1 MDVSPVTLEGQ
12 LVRLEPLTPEHRDAL
27 FAAASDGELWLSD
40 LTIVPSSPEATEGYI
55 REALDGRDRGI
66 YLPFVIVHKPT
77 ERVVGTTRYRAIT
90 PPHRRLEIGSTWL
103 SASAQRTGINTE
115 AKLLLLRHAF
125 EQLECL
131 RVEFL
136 TDVHNVQ
143 SRAAIQRLGA
153 TLEGVLR
160 AHMVMPNGRSRDSA
174 CFSIIASEWPD
185 VKKHLEA
192 KLHEPESRHRA

>member
-12 LVRLEPLTPEHRDAL
+12 LVRLEPLTPSHRDAL
-27 FAAASDGELWLSD
+27 FAAASDGELWNSD
-40 LTIVPSSPEATEGYI
+40 LTIVPASPEATEGYI
-55 REALDGRDRGI
+55 REALEGKDKGI
-66 YLPFVIVHKPT
+66 YLPFVIIHKPT

-90 PPHRRLEIGSTWL
+90 PPHRRVEIGSTWL

-115 AKLLLLRHAF
+115 SKLLLLEHAF

-136 TDVHNVQ
+136 TDVLNVQ

-153 TLEGVLR
+153 TFEGVFR

-185 VKKHLEA
+185 I
-192 KLHEPESRHRA
+192 RHRLKSRLSSGTESKL